1 MEWSRK
7 VPVCRAY
14 ILHEGQHIYSET
26 LGAQSRVK
34 KCLQNVEAQKDKRGS
49 HKEERGAAGT
59 HQEHREKGLSTQKL
73 QSSRRKADGAT
84 QWVPG
89 VPVNSTLWVHVQRE
103 AHGS

>member
-7 VPVCRAY
+7 VPICRAY

-49 HKEERGAAGT
+49 HKEAERCSGDTPGTQGERSEYTEAA
-59 HQEHREKGLSTQKL
+59 
-73 QSSRRKADGAT
+73 
-84 QWVPG
+84 V
-89 VPVNSTLWVHVQRE
+89 V
-103 AHGS
+103 